1 MTPTSNHVE
10 GKTIPFWSFLCGTLT
25 LTMTLSSSASENGMV
40 FKNTSTD
47 KVHLI
52 SPSELQTSFEDKS
65 VLISWTSQNANSD
78 EQWSGWVDD
87 TSNHVQVFRARFAKL
102 KPHPK
107 AIVRMGSSIN
117 EKQKRNGLD
126 NLPYNDIVKDERS
139 VGMVSESVDSGNSS
153 QSVYTSSEANAG
165 IDNSTVI
172 AYLRNKSLEEGT
184 PILDKYQESL
194 VGSPD
199 QLLDENIERELMGNE
214 DVLSME
220 GAEIDKA
227 FYGLEGNVYYVSDF
241 GDDSNNGRDEN
252 FPFKTLQHAS
262 DLAEPGDIVYVM
274 SGLYQNEQ
282 DEDILGI
289 KQSGTKSN
297 WIMYAALPGH
307 QPKLKVK
314 AGDAISIHGA
324 EYIII
329 DGFEIEGNN
338 PDVSLEYALAE
349 KNSLFNK
356 ITNSSG
362 VSIHPDWNT
371 TNYPHH
377 VVVRNCHVYNFSGG
391 GIISNR
397 GDYIV
402 IENNTVHHNGYY
414 APWAMSGISLYKNWN
429 FDNNQGHK
437 MIIRNN
443 FSYANRNYV
452 PFFYSHVE
460 PEHRT
465 ITDGNG
471 IIIDTNRES
480 SKAVNGAEISTPYF
494 GRTLIENNVSYLN
507 GGKGITVYKSDHVD
521 VINNTTYQNSQT
533 ENLNLTGEIIL
544 GEADD
549 INIYNNI
556 VYPQI
561 NVNSISLWATGS
573 SINVGYNLIYN
584 TDKYFSPG
592 ADDIIGLNP
601 QFVKINPKT
610 EQYDFRLKPDSPAI
624 DKGYELFASMV
635 DNDGIARPV
644 NKEYDIGAFEFVGQ
658 KTRSK
663 KVKRSSRR
671 NVLID

>member
-1 MTPTSNHVE
+1 MTPTPNLSNHVE
-10 GKTIPFWSFLCGTLT
+10 GKTISFWSFLCGTLT
-25 LTMTLSSSASENGMV
+25 LTMTLSVSAAENGI
-40 FKNTSTD
+40 STN
-47 KVHLI
+47 KVHLS

-87 TSNHVQVFRARFAKL
+87 TYTSNHVQVFRARFAKP
-102 KPHPK
+102 KPNHK

-126 NLPYNDIVKDERS
+126 NLPYNDIVKDGRS

-214 DVLSME
+214 DVLSKE

-289 KQSGTKSN
+289 KRSGTESN

-307 QPKLKVK
+307 KPKLKVK

-338 PDVSLEYALAE
+338 LDVTLEYALAE
-349 KNSLFNK
+349 KNSRTNK
-356 ITNSSG
+356 TTTSSG

-377 VVVRNCHVYNFSGG
+377 VVVRNCHVHNFSGG

-397 GDYIV
+397 ADYLV
-402 IENNTVHHNGYY
+402 IENNTVHHNAYY
-414 APWAMSGISLYKNWN
+414 SPWAMSGISLYKNWN
-429 FDNNQGHK
+429 FDNNQSHK

-443 FSYANRNYV
+443 FSYSNRNYV

-480 SKAVNGAEISTPYF
+480 SKAVNGVEISIPYI

-507 GGKGITVYKSDHVD
+507 GGKGITIYKSDHVD

-561 NVNSISLWATGS
+561 NENSISMWDTGS

-584 TDKYFSPG
+584 TDKYFSSG
-592 ADDIIGLNP
+592 TNDIVGLAP
-601 QFVKINPKT
+601 LFVNIDSQT
-610 EQYDFRLKPDSPAI
+610 EQYNFRLRSDSPAI
-624 DKGYELFASMV
+624 DNGYKQFASMI
-635 DNDGIARPV
+635 DGDGIARPV
-644 NKEYDIGAFEFVGQ
+644 GKKYDIGAFEFVDQNTGG
-658 KTRSK
+658 K
-663 KVKRSSRR
+663 KDLSRW
-671 NVLID
+671 NVVID